1 MASVSEWLGNLSYLH
16 MATLILGALVVAI
29 VYMAVK
35 RLIKL
40 ALLLVVVLGVYV
52 GFLMLMDK
60 TKIQPLTTQQRDVV
74 QKLEGQV
81 GTVLDKSVDSMK
93 VAVDLLNTVKEA
105 ASE

>member
-1 MASVSEWLGNLSYLH
+1 